1 MSKWHPDHRARPLTG
16 LALATLILLP
26 SQPGCDQ
33 PAPAT
38 EAEQRIEARNKRA
51 ETLKG
56 EIGYAPPA
64 KAHRNLRRR

>member
-1 MSKWHPDHRARPLTG
+1 MWNWQSGRRAG
-16 LALATLILLP
+16 SLAAVSVASLILLL

-38 EAEQRIEARNKRA
+38 EPEKRIEAQKKRA

-64 KAHRNLRRR
+64 KSHGNLRRR